1 MKAPTSLEPKPLKAF
16 RDKYLAVVMM
26 VAALLITSIVSAQTD
41 SLKYSQ
47 INGYGFKYKRMAFD
61 SVLMIPNSA
70 SPHAPYRAGALRY
83 RASDSTLQ
91 IWTGYQ
97 WSSIVTGSTG
107 IDTAYMLNDTVLA
120 IETPGENYLLQVAK
134 RHVDSLYRKPGQ
146 DSIFYK
152 IYGVERAIKDS
163 SGTNVV
169 LTNVGTGFRR
179 VTTPNGS
186 IKTDIYGYGL
196 NGDSAATA
204 NTITVQADTSE
215 TNHLVTQSDLN
226 DAIAGVVISPAGS
239 DRQIQI
245 NDAGVFGVQSGVSVT
260 NQGAVVADSTRV
272 LRHVVKGDSSI
283 VKKIEF
289 AKSSLRDGATVGFI
303 GFSEEENQYET
314 ATIDNTTYW
323 GIGTPEVGG
332 THSMLVKMENNWT
345 PFPGATYRQKE
356 FYLQIHYPT
365 GAILRPISWTG
376 SILGNDGTWIQ
387 RGNLNSYTDWDGRFN
402 LGGFSRGVG
411 EFTTYHNFS
420 GSGNIKL
427 HIVDSTI
434 ATGNTI
440 AAGLT
445 ITGQIAGGGRLNTTA
460 IHGQEIDY
468 NWESAPVFRATAPS
482 MNSSNFNYVFAI
494 PNSNTGHRLIVNK
507 GSGIFDDV
515 AMWIHNDGRTVVGNA
530 NNFWPSY
537 KFQAHN
543 GINSFV
549 FGDWDTDNTTILYSG
564 AFSHRLTAGG
574 GGTGMG
580 AGYRFEADNGSNT
593 PTTIADIAGVWNGTP
608 TAGSENG
615 DIIFRTRRA
624 GTLTEAARVKANGH
638 VSTTDEAYDATAW
651 NGNTEVPTKNAIRDK
666 IESLGTGITS
676 INSMTGPAITIQG
689 GTGTS
694 VSSSTNT
701 VTVEVVPSSTALAH
715 TLDVQYVTQGNT
727 GTSETDLFSYTLP
740 ANKLSVDGRTVNFE
754 IDGEVNDNTA
764 TAQIKLYFGG
774 NTTLNTGAINIS
786 TANTGWRLKGY
797 IVRTS
802 STTAHVTYELHAP
815 GLATAV
821 FVGYNNLTSLD
832 FTAGNIFKIT
842 AQAGGAGGG
851 NSDITAHSWQVTY
864 KPIPL

>member
-1 MKAPTSLEPKPLKAF
+1 L
-16 RDKYLAVVMM
+16 
-26 VAALLITSIVSAQTD
+26 
-41 SLKYSQ
+41 
-47 INGYGFKYKRMAFD
+47 
-61 SVLMIPNSA
+61 
-70 SPHAPYRAGALRY
+70 
-83 RASDSTLQ
+83 
-91 IWTGYQ
+91 
-97 WSSIVTGSTG
+97 
-107 IDTAYMLNDTVLA
+107 
-120 IETPGENYLLQVAK
+120 
-134 RHVDSLYRKPGQ
+134 
-146 DSIFYK
+146 
-152 IYGVERAIKDS
+152 
-163 SGTNVV
+163 
-169 LTNVGTGFRR
+169 
-179 VTTPNGS
+179 
-186 IKTDIYGYGL
+186 
-196 NGDSAATA
+196 GD
-204 NTITVQADTSE
+204 
-215 TNHLVTQSDLN
+215 
-226 DAIAGVVISPAGS
+226 
-239 DRQIQI
+239 
-245 NDAGVFGVQSGVSVT
+245 
-260 NQGAVVADSTRV
+260 
-272 LRHVVKGDSSI
+272 
-283 VKKIEF
+283 
-289 AKSSLRDGATVGFI
+289 
-303 GFSEEENQYET
+303 
-314 ATIDNTTYW
+314 
-323 GIGTPEVGG
+323 
-332 THSMLVKMENNWT
+332 
-345 PFPGATYRQKE
+345 
-356 FYLQIHYPT
+356 
-365 GAILRPISWTG
+365 
-376 SILGNDGTWIQ
+376 DGTWIQ

-427 HIVDSTI
+427 HVVDSTI

-440 AAGLT
+440 AAGIT

-482 MNSSNFNYVFAI
+482 MNSSNFNYVWAI
-494 PNSNTGHRLIVNK
+494 PSSNTGHRLIVNK

-530 NNFWPSY
+530 NNFWPNY
-537 KFQAHN
+537 KFQSHH
-543 GINSFV
+543 GVNSFV

-574 GGTGMG
+574 GGSGMG
-580 AGYRFEADNGSNT
+580 AGYRFEADNASNT
-593 PTTIADIAGVWNGTP
+593 PTTIADIGAAWSGTP

-615 DIIFRTRRA
+615 DIIGRTIRS
-624 GTLTEAARVKANGH
+624 GTLQPSFRSYSTGEFSVDVIDSVASPANMVWQH
-638 VSTTDEAYDATAW
+638 P
-651 NGNTEVPTKNAIRDK
+651 NTKKFMKSAVP
-666 IESLGTGITS
+666 GGIAS

-774 NTTLNTGAINIS
+774 NTTLNTGAVNIA
-786 TANTGWRLKGY
+786 TANTAWKLKGY